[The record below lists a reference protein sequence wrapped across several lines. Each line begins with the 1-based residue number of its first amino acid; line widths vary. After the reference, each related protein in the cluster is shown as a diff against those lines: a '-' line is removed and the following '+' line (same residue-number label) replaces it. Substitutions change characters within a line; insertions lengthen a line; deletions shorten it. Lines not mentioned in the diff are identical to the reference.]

1 MPNFL
6 ATNLRSPKAIII
18 TLGGILIMSVGVIV
32 ALVVSSSSVDPRK
45 SASVPGGTVEVSL
58 SPSARTLNSGEST
71 TVTVTLDTKG
81 TPISGIAVRVLY
93 PFSGTVPSMTASNPN
108 PLIAQRDSNWSCQVV
123 STTVD
128 TNVVKI
134 DLGCLYVAQDGFIS
148 STPIP
153 LESFTL
159 TAGSV
164 SVSTPYTLSFEPA
177 STVVTSKASG
187 EDIAAIPTNSSIITV
202 SAATAATPSPTIGVT
217 ATPTPTISTTA
228 TPTPISGLAVCNQT
242 CIATRDCES
251 GLSCLNGRCRTE
263 RCANDTTCLCTDY
276 NVASQSGTTELPDS
290 GSVTYTTLL
299 IVIGSLLTISG
310 GSYFLYAFNKP
321 YES

>member
-1 MPNFL
+1 
-6 ATNLRSPKAIII
+6 
-18 TLGGILIMSVGVIV
+18 MSIGVII

-58 SPSARTLNSGEST
+58 SPTARTLNPGEST

-93 PFSGTVPSMTASNPN
+93 PFSGTVPAMTASNPN
-108 PLIAQRDSNWSCQVV
+108 PLISQRDSNWSCQVV

-134 DLGCLYVAQDGFIS
+134 DLGCLYVAQAGFIS

-177 STVVTSKASG
+177 STVVTSKATG
-187 EDIAAIPTNSSIITV
+187 EDIAAIPTNTSIITV
-202 SAATAATPSPTIGVT
+202 SATTAATPTPTPTPTIGVT
-217 ATPTPTISTTA
+217 ATPTPTSI
-228 TPTPISGLAVCNQT
+228 PGLAVCNQT

-251 GLSCLNGRCRTE
+251 GLSCLSGRCRTE

-290 GSVTYTTLL
+290 GGVTYTMLL
-299 IVIGSLLTISG
+299 ILIGSLLTISG
-310 GSYFLYAFNKP
+310 GSYFLYALNKP

>member
-1 MPNFL
+1 
-6 ATNLRSPKAIII
+6 
-18 TLGGILIMSVGVIV
+18 MSIGVII

-58 SPSARTLNSGEST
+58 SPTARTLNPGEST

-93 PFSGTVPSMTASNPN
+93 PFSGTVPAMTASNPN
-108 PLIAQRDSNWSCQVV
+108 PLISQRDSNWSCQVV

-134 DLGCLYVAQDGFIS
+134 DLGCLYVAQAGFIS

-177 STVVTSKASG
+177 STVVTSKATG
-187 EDIAAIPTNSSIITV
+187 EDIAAIPTNTSIITV
-202 SAATAATPSPTIGVT
+202 SATTAATPTPTPTPTIGVT
-217 ATPTPTISTTA
+217 ATPTPTSI
-228 TPTPISGLAVCNQT
+228 PGLAVCNQT

-251 GLSCLNGRCRTE
+251 GLSCLSGRCRTE

-290 GSVTYTTLL
+290 GGVTYTMLL
-299 IVIGSLLTISG
+299 ILIGSLLTISG

>member
-1 MPNFL
+1 
-6 ATNLRSPKAIII
+6 
-18 TLGGILIMSVGVIV
+18 MSIGVII

-58 SPSARTLNSGEST
+58 SPTARTLNPGEST

-93 PFSGTVPSMTASNPN
+93 PFSGTVPAMTASNPN
-108 PLIAQRDSNWSCQVV
+108 PLISQRDSNWSCQVV

-134 DLGCLYVAQDGFIS
+134 DLGCLYVAQAGFIS

-177 STVVTSKASG
+177 STVVTSKATG
-187 EDIAAIPTNSSIITV
+187 EDIAAIPTNTSIITV
-202 SAATAATPSPTIGVT
+202 SATTAATPTPTPTPTIGIT
-217 ATPTPTISTTA
+217 ATPTPTSI
-228 TPTPISGLAVCNQT
+228 PGLAVCNQT

-251 GLSCLNGRCRTE
+251 GLSCLSGRCRTE

-290 GSVTYTTLL
+290 GGVTYTMLL
-299 IVIGSLLTISG
+299 ILIGSLLTISG

>member
-1 MPNFL
+1 VPDSL
-6 ATNLRSPKAIII
+6 TTSLRSPKAIII
-18 TLGGILIMSVGVIV
+18 TLGGILIMSIGVII

-58 SPSARTLNSGEST
+58 SPSSRTLNPGEST

-93 PFSGTVPSMTASNPN
+93 PFSGTVPAMTASNPN
-108 PLIAQRDSNWSCQVV
+108 PLISQRDSNWSCQVV

-134 DLGCLYVAQDGFIS
+134 DLGCLYVAQEGFIS

-177 STVVTSKASG
+177 STVVTSKATG
-187 EDIAAIPTNSSIITV
+187 EDIAAIPTNTSIITV
-202 SAATAATPSPTIGVT
+202 SATTAATPTPTPTPTIGVT
-217 ATPTPTISTTA
+217 ATPTPTSV
-228 TPTPISGLAVCNQT
+228 PGLAVCNQT

-251 GLSCLNGRCRTE
+251 GLSCLSGRCRTE

-290 GSVTYTTLL
+290 GGVTYTMLL
-299 IVIGSLLTISG
+299 ILIGSLLTISG

>member
-1 MPNFL
+1 MPDSL
-6 ATNLRSPKAIII
+6 TTSLRSPKAIII
-18 TLGGILIMSVGVIV
+18 TLGGILIMSIGVII

-58 SPSARTLNSGEST
+58 SPTARTLNPGEST

-93 PFSGTVPSMTASNPN
+93 PFSGTVPAMTASNPN
-108 PLIAQRDSNWSCQVV
+108 PLISQRDSNWSCQVV

-134 DLGCLYVAQDGFIS
+134 DLGCLYVAQAGFIS

-164 SVSTPYTLSFEPA
+164 GVSTPYTLSFEPA
-177 STVVTSKASG
+177 STVVTSKATG
-187 EDIAAIPTNSSIITV
+187 EDIAAIPTNTSIITV
-202 SAATAATPSPTIGVT
+202 SATTAATPTPTPTPTIGVT
-217 ATPTPTISTTA
+217 ATPTPTSI
-228 TPTPISGLAVCNQT
+228 PGLAVCNQT

-251 GLSCLNGRCRTE
+251 GLSCLSGRCRTE

-290 GSVTYTTLL
+290 GGVTYTMLL
-299 IVIGSLLTISG
+299 ILIGSLLTISG

>member
-1 MPNFL
+1 MPDSL
-6 ATNLRSPKAIII
+6 ATSLRSPKAIII
-18 TLGGILIMSVGVIV
+18 TLGGILIMSIGVII

-58 SPSARTLNSGEST
+58 SPTARTLNPGEST

-93 PFSGTVPSMTASNPN
+93 PFSGTAPSMTASNPN
-108 PLIAQRDSNWSCQVV
+108 PLISQRDSNWSCQVV

-128 TNVVKI
+128 TNAVKI
-134 DLGCLYVAQDGFIS
+134 DLGCLYVAQAGFIS

-177 STVVTSKASG
+177 STVVTSKATG
-187 EDIAAIPTNSSIITV
+187 EDIAAIPTNTSIITV
-202 SAATAATPSPTIGVT
+202 SATTAATPTPTPTPTIGIT
-217 ATPTPTISTTA
+217 ATPTPTSI
-228 TPTPISGLAVCNQT
+228 PGLAVCNQT

-251 GLSCLNGRCRTE
+251 GLSCLSGRCRTE

-290 GSVTYTTLL
+290 GGVTYTMLL
-299 IVIGSLLTISG
+299 ILIGSLLTISG

>member
-1 MPNFL
+1 MPDSL
-6 ATNLRSPKAIII
+6 TTSLRSPKAIII
-18 TLGGILIMSVGVIV
+18 TLGGILIMSIGVII

-58 SPSARTLNSGEST
+58 SPTARTLNPGEST

-93 PFSGTVPSMTASNPN
+93 PFSGTVPAMTASNPN
-108 PLIAQRDSNWSCQVV
+108 PLISQRDSNWSCQVV

-134 DLGCLYVAQDGFIS
+134 DLGCLYVAQAGFIS

-177 STVVTSKASG
+177 STVVTSKATG
-187 EDIAAIPTNSSIITV
+187 EDIAAIPTNTSIITV
-202 SAATAATPSPTIGVT
+202 SATTAATPTPTPTPTIGVT
-217 ATPTPTISTTA
+217 ATPTPTSI
-228 TPTPISGLAVCNQT
+228 PGLAVCNQT

-251 GLSCLNGRCRTE
+251 GLSCLSGRCRTE

-290 GSVTYTTLL
+290 GGVTYTMLL
-299 IVIGSLLTISG
+299 ILIGSLLTISG

>member
-1 MPNFL
+1 VPDSL
-6 ATNLRSPKAIII
+6 ATSLRSPKAIII
-18 TLGGILIMSVGVIV
+18 TLGGILIMSIGVII

-58 SPSARTLNSGEST
+58 SPSSRTLNPGEST

-93 PFSGTVPSMTASNPN
+93 PFSGTVPAMTASNPN
-108 PLIAQRDSNWSCQVV
+108 PLISQRDSNWSCQVV

-134 DLGCLYVAQDGFIS
+134 DLGCLYVAQEGFIS

-177 STVVTSKASG
+177 STVVTSKATG
-187 EDIAAIPTNSSIITV
+187 EDIAAIPTNTSIITV
-202 SAATAATPSPTIGVT
+202 SATTAATPTPTPTPTIGVT
-217 ATPTPTISTTA
+217 ATPTPTSV
-228 TPTPISGLAVCNQT
+228 PGLAVCNQT

-251 GLSCLNGRCRTE
+251 GLSCLSGRCRTE

-290 GSVTYTTLL
+290 GGVTYTMLL
-299 IVIGSLLTISG
+299 ILIGSLLTISG

>member
-1 MPNFL
+1 VPDSL
-6 ATNLRSPKAIII
+6 TTSLRSPKAIII
-18 TLGGILIMSVGVIV
+18 TLGGILIMSIGVII

-58 SPSARTLNSGEST
+58 SPTARTLNPGEST

-93 PFSGTVPSMTASNPN
+93 PFSGTVPAMTASNPN
-108 PLIAQRDSNWSCQVV
+108 PLISQRDSNWSCQVV

-134 DLGCLYVAQDGFIS
+134 DLGCLYVAQAGFIS

-164 SVSTPYTLSFEPA
+164 GVSTPYTLSFEPA
-177 STVVTSKASG
+177 STVVTSKATG
-187 EDIAAIPTNSSIITV
+187 EDIAAIPTNTSIITV
-202 SAATAATPSPTIGVT
+202 SATTAATPTPTPTPTIGVT
-217 ATPTPTISTTA
+217 ATPTPTSI
-228 TPTPISGLAVCNQT
+228 PGLAVCNQT

-251 GLSCLNGRCRTE
+251 GLSCLSGRCRTE

-290 GSVTYTTLL
+290 GGVTYTMLL
-299 IVIGSLLTISG
+299 ILIGSLLTISG

>member
-1 MPNFL
+1 
-6 ATNLRSPKAIII
+6 
-18 TLGGILIMSVGVIV
+18 MSIGVII

-58 SPSARTLNSGEST
+58 SPTARTLNPGEST

-93 PFSGTVPSMTASNPN
+93 PFSGTVPAMTASNPN
-108 PLIAQRDSNWSCQVV
+108 PLISQRDSNWSCQVV

-134 DLGCLYVAQDGFIS
+134 DLGCLYVAQAGFIS

-164 SVSTPYTLSFEPA
+164 GVSTPYTLSFEPA
-177 STVVTSKASG
+177 STVVTSKATG
-187 EDIAAIPTNSSIITV
+187 EDIAAIPTNTSIITV
-202 SAATAATPSPTIGVT
+202 SATTAATPTPTPTPTIGVT
-217 ATPTPTISTTA
+217 ATPTPTSI
-228 TPTPISGLAVCNQT
+228 PGLAVCNQT

-251 GLSCLNGRCRTE
+251 GLSCLSGRCRTE

-290 GSVTYTTLL
+290 GGVTYTMLL
-299 IVIGSLLTISG
+299 ILIGSLLTISG

>member
-1 MPNFL
+1 
-6 ATNLRSPKAIII
+6 
-18 TLGGILIMSVGVIV
+18 MSIGVII

-58 SPSARTLNSGEST
+58 SPSSRTLNPGEST

-93 PFSGTVPSMTASNPN
+93 PFSGTVPAMTASNPN
-108 PLIAQRDSNWSCQVV
+108 PLISQRDSNWSCQVV

-134 DLGCLYVAQDGFIS
+134 DLGCLYVAQEGFIS

-177 STVVTSKASG
+177 STVVTSKATG
-187 EDIAAIPTNSSIITV
+187 EDIAAIPTNTSIITV
-202 SAATAATPSPTIGVT
+202 SATTAATPTPTPTPTIGVT
-217 ATPTPTISTTA
+217 ATPTPTSV
-228 TPTPISGLAVCNQT
+228 PGLAVCNQT

-251 GLSCLNGRCRTE
+251 GLSCLSGRCRTE

-290 GSVTYTTLL
+290 GGVTYTMLL
-299 IVIGSLLTISG
+299 ILIGSLLTISG